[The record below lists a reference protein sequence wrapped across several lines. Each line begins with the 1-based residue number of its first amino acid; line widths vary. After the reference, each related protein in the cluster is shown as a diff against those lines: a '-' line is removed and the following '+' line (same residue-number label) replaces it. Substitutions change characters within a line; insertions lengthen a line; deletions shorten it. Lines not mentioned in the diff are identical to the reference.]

1 MTVKERIAAL
11 RAGMKENG
19 VDACVVFD
27 SDEHMSEYLPAHYR
41 ERSWISGFTGSAG
54 TVAVTAGAA
63 GLWTDGRYYLQAG
76 QQLSGSGITL
86 YRASDAG
93 VVTLVDYLLAA
104 VPEGGVIALN
114 GRVAST
120 KMVLDLRRR
129 CAEKNITLRTDL
141 DLVGALWTGDRPGL
155 PTASAFPYPEEY
167 AGAPVKGKLALVREK
182 MEKLRLDLYVVG
194 ALDSLCWLLNLRGSD
209 VEISPLFT
217 GFVVVGLEDAA
228 LFADPERVPEGLTAS
243 LAQAGVGL
251 RPYGDI
257 YRWVADLPGR
267 ARVGFSPRTVNAAV
281 YDGLGDRVERVLLED
296 DIAEHLK
303 MIKNHAEL
311 QHIRTAHKHDG
322 VAMVRFLMWLEQAR
336 HSRLTEWN
344 ICEKLLE
351 LRSAQPE
358 FKGLSFETI
367 AGYGAN
373 GAIVHYEPTAQHCAE
388 LREGSF
394 LLIDSGAQ
402 YLGGTTDLTR
412 TIPLGEVPGSYRR
425 DYTLVLK
432 AFIRLQ
438 AARFPTGTT
447 GRSLDVL
454 ARQVMWENYLDYKH
468 GTGHGVGCYLNV
480 HEGPNNFSDARVPFE
495 EGMVISVEPGLYRA
509 GQVGVRTENLVT
521 VVRDRYSD
529 EYGQFYRFEPLTL
542 CPINTA
548 AIEPGMLSREEA
560 AWLNQYHSRVF
571 EQLSPMLEPEERK
584 WLGAATAPVHI

>member
-54 TVAVTAGAA
+54 TVVVTAGAA

-155 PTASAFPYPEEY
+155 PAASAFPYPEEY

-228 LFADPERVPEGLTAS
+228 LFADPERVPEGLAAS

-447 GRSLDVL
+447 GKSLDVL

-509 GQVGVRTENLVT
+509 GQLGVRTENLVT

-560 AWLNQYHSRVF
+560 AWLNRYHSRVF